1 MAIVIVGGGAI
12 GLLVAGRLAQ
22 SGQCV
27 AVLARPSVV
36 EALRAGALQIVQDGK
51 IASVTG
57 IVAAS
62 APEQLPPD
70 YQNPDLAILSV
81 KGYDT
86 EAALPTLAALQAPLI
101 LTLQNGIGNEETLA
115 AAFSPA
121 RVLSGTITS
130 SVEPEAPGRIV
141 VAKAGGVGLAPLDS
155 NPHVKT
161 WATTLRHAGFTVH
174 ECANYRSLKW
184 SKALLNML
192 GNATVAILDMPIDA
206 IYADPRLLQLE
217 RQAFLE
223 ALAVMQRIGAPP
235 INLPRYPAALLAMAM
250 RWMPPVLL
258 FPILRKLIAGGRGG
272 KAPSLHIDL
281 SQGRVRSE
289 GAYLYGAIAAQAR
302 ELGMDAPI
310 NAILWR
316 ILDDIVSGRR
326 PWADFRGQ
334 PERLLAEME
343 QTVCRSV

>member
-1 MAIVIVGGGAI
+1 MTIVIVGGGAI

-27 AVLARPSVV
+27 AVLGRPGAV
-36 EALRAGALQIVQDGK
+36 EALQAGVLQIIQKGQV
-51 IASVTG
+51 ANVTG

-70 YQNPDLAILSV
+70 YQHPDLSILCV

-86 EAALPTLAALQAPLI
+86 TAALPTLAALQSPFI
-101 LTLQNGIGNEETLA
+101 LTLQNGIGNEETLV
-115 AAFSPA
+115 AAFGPS
-121 RVLSGTITS
+121 RVLSGVITS

-141 VAKAGGVGLAPLDS
+141 VTKAGGIGLAPLDNNS
-155 NPHVKT
+155 HVT
-161 WATTLRHAGFTVH
+161 SWAMTLRHAGFAVH
-174 ECANYRSLKW
+174 ECANHRSLKW

-223 ALAVMQRIGAPP
+223 ALAVMQRIGATP
-235 INLPRYPAALLAMAM
+235 INLPRYPAALLAMVM
-250 RWMPPVLL
+250 RWMPPALL
-258 FPILRKLIAGGRGG
+258 FPLLRKLIAGGRGG
-272 KAPSLHIDL
+272 KAPSLHVDL
-281 SQGRVRSE
+281 CQGRSRSE
-289 GAYLYGAIAAQAR
+289 GAYLYGAIAAKAH
-302 ELGMDAPI
+302 ELGMGAPI
-310 NAILWR
+310 NATLWR
-316 ILDDIVSGRR
+316 ILEDIVTGQR
-326 PWADFRGQ
+326 PWADFRRH

-343 QTVCRSV
+343 QMACQSA